1 MDELQPY
8 TMLRSLSV
16 PRLRR
21 NLTSSIFLATF
32 VGSILTV
39 SATHLFPCPARPNNG
54 GRGIRQRDS
63 PAAAADSQSSDLP
76 VSSSSAYG
84 SGDQG
89 RKDTIVGERVRLSGR
104 KGWISVE
111 DT

>member
-1 MDELQPY
+1 
-8 TMLRSLSV
+8 MLRSLSV

-63 PAAAADSQSSDLP
+63 PAAATAADSHSSDLP
-76 VSSSSAYG
+76 ASSSSAYG
-84 SGDQG
+84 GGDQG
-89 RKDTIVGERVRLSGR
+89 RRDTIVGERVRLSGR